1 MPPGLYRVGHCSLE
15 QKTKLNREWTRMDT
29 NLDLIAAVAPDVF
42 HLRISAACLAG
53 ANFGFLVGCS
63 LAKADSSAVGRFVV
77 ALGTSGLQSLAGV
90 LGSCVLQEP
99 RVQLLILINIENT
112 MVSPG

>member
-42 HLRISAACLAG
+42 HLRLEGSRSRLVLLACNHWPVSSDRA
-53 ANFGFLVGCS
+53 CS
-63 LAKADSSAVGRFVV
+63 KNHEYNSSF
-77 ALGTSGLQSLAGV
+77 S
-90 LGSCVLQEP
+90 
-99 RVQLLILINIENT
+99 
-112 MVSPG
+112 

>member
-42 HLRISAACLAG
+42 HLR
-53 ANFGFLVGCS
+53 
-63 LAKADSSAVGRFVV
+63 SSAVGRFVV